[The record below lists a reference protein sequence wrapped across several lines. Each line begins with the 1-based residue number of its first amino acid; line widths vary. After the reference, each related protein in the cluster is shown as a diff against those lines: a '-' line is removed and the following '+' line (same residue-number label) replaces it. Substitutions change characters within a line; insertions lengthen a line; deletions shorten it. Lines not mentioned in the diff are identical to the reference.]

1 MFRLR
6 KLEIQGFKSF
16 VDRTSVTLPSRITAI
31 VGPNGAGKSNIC
43 DAVQWVL
50 GEQSARNLRGTTME
64 DVIFNGAARRRPL
77 GMAEVALTLESRSGE
92 QWAETG
98 GEVVITRRVTR
109 DGESD
114 YILNGKRSRLKDVQ
128 EILLGTGLG
137 VRAYSIL
144 EQQKIDLILS
154 TKPQDRRRL
163 IEEAAGVSK
172 YKIRKRQAEVR
183 LEETRGNLLRLTDIV
198 QEIDR
203 TCASLKR
210 QASRAARWKEQAD
223 LLLEKKKKLARL
235 RADRLQA
242 GFAGGEAALASAIDA
257 EGAALAALAR
267 LEARLTEARRVADE
281 DERSIREAGDALAR
295 AREALLAAEAAVA
308 AAAREAEEAAAR
320 RELLEAQRTESES
333 DHGRFVEE
341 AGRTVKA
348 REEAEAALAGAAAA
362 AAAAAQALAEVSARE
377 ADVTGRRE
385 GSRSD
390 LLAAAGRSAEATNRE
405 RDAALLV
412 DRLGFALAKLEERR
426 ARGEALVEE
435 RKSASADAG
444 ALLGAAS
451 SGLEAARRHLEEASH
466 GRRAAEDRLATL
478 KAAREAHVAA
488 LHAVDVRA
496 AALETTLAAREAGGE
511 SARRAL
517 EAAGIAPPGVLADH
531 FDAAVGFE
539 VALDAALGSALEAPV
554 LESRVALD
562 AALASVREKKLG
574 AARFVHPL
582 PETPFPLKPKDPRV
596 LGIARELLAAKSA
609 GAPASALPDA
619 VVVANVDDA
628 LALAALHPERTLVTI
643 DGVVVRGAV
652 VEAAGTEVP
661 GEGLFTVR
669 RDLQHLAGERGGLA
683 AKLAAADAE
692 IGALAAQAG
701 TFATTLDAALSARGA
716 AERAHSEAETK
727 RAAARTEEERA
738 AQEVR
743 ILAEEDSALRQDL
756 AKAGESRAEAARL
769 AAQRQSEVATVERTL
784 SELETALDTARSA
797 RLAAA
802 EADAGARNGRDV
814 LVERV
819 RSLASASATAEDRA
833 RDAARR
839 VADLADALVEVG
851 GRRAQAL
858 TAGET
863 ARTARTS
870 AAIAAAEAER
880 RRAADDEAATSR
892 REARAATETEA
903 AAAREALDAVRRT
916 RFEAELALER
926 HKAEQYHLLEQC
938 RNEFGCMPGELPAAP
953 RTEAEAELTEEAL
966 EAALAE
972 DVAAR
977 SLALERL
984 GPVNHAA
991 LEEYKVESA
1000 RLAELSGQKADLE
1013 ASLAQILETIKT
1025 INVTSSE
1032 RFQEAFAAV
1041 NFNFGQVFQRLFR
1054 GGSASMHLLD
1064 EGDPLDS
1071 GLEIMAQPPGKRNQT
1086 IGLLSGGEKALTAVA
1101 LLVAIFKYK
1110 PSPFCILDEVDAS
1123 LDEANIDR
1131 FTSLLV
1137 ELSEE
1142 TQFVLITHNKRT
1154 METAQA
1160 LYGVTQEEPGVSKL
1174 VSVRFD

>member
-1 MFRLR
+1 MFRLKR
-6 KLEIQGFKSF
+6 LEIQGFKSF
-16 VDRTSVTLPSRITAI
+16 VDKTSVTLPSRITAI
-31 VGPNGAGKSNIC
+31 VGPNGSGKSNIC

-50 GEQSARNLRGTTME
+50 GEQSAKSLRGTTME

-137 VRAYSIL
+137 VRAYSII

-172 YKIRKRQAEVR
+172 YKIRKRQAEVK

-198 QEIDR
+198 SEIDR

-223 LLLEKKKKLARL
+223 LLSGQKKKLARL
-235 RADRLQA
+235 RADRMGA
-242 GFAGGEAALASAIDA
+242 GFAGGQAALETATDA
-257 EGAALAALAR
+257 EAVSLADLAR
-267 LEARLTEARRVADE
+267 LDAEVTEARRVADE
-281 DERSIREAGDALAR
+281 DERSIRGAGDALAR
-295 AREALLAAEAAVA
+295 ARETLLAAEADVA

-320 RELLEAQRTESES
+320 QELLEAQRRESES
-333 DHGRFVEE
+333 DHSRFVEE
-341 AGRTVKA
+341 AGRTVRA
-348 REEAEAALAGAAAA
+348 REEAEAALAEAAAA
-362 AAAAAQALAEVSARE
+362 AAAAALALAEVSARE
-377 ADVTGRRE
+377 
-385 GSRSD
+385 GSRRD
-390 LLAAAGRSAEATNRE
+390 LLSAGARSAEATNRE

-426 ARGEALVEE
+426 ARATSLAEE
-435 RKSASADAG
+435 RRTASADAHT
-444 ALLGAAS
+444 LLAGAAS
-451 SGLEAARRHLEEASH
+451 GLDAARRHLEEASH
-466 GRRAAEDRLATL
+466 SRRAAENSLATL
-478 KAAREAHVAA
+478 KAVREAHVAA

-517 EAAGIAPPGVLADH
+517 EAARVSPKGVLADH
-531 FDAAVGFE
+531 FDAAPGFE
-539 VALDAALGSALEAPV
+539 KALDAALGSALEAPV
-554 LESRVALD
+554 LETRSALD

-574 AARFVHPL
+574 TARFVHPL

-596 LGIARELLAAKSA
+596 LGIARELLTAKSA

-628 LALAALHPERTLVTI
+628 LALAALHPERTLVTK

-669 RDLQHLAGERGGLA
+669 RDLVNLAVERKDVVE
-683 AKLAAADAE
+683 KLAAADVE
-692 IGALAAQAG
+692 IGSLAEQVG
-701 TFATTLDAALSARGA
+701 TFAATLDAALAAKGA
-716 AERAHSEAETK
+716 AERAHSEAEAK
-727 RAAARTEEERA
+727 SAAARTEEERA
-738 AQEVR
+738 AQELRV
-743 ILAEEDSALRQDL
+743 LAEEGDALSQDL
-756 AKAGESRAEAARL
+756 AKAGESRTEAARL
-769 AAQRQSEVATVERTL
+769 AAQRQSEMATVERTL
-784 SELETALDTARSA
+784 SELETALDAARSA

-802 EADAGARNGRDV
+802 EADATARNGRDV
-814 LVERV
+814 LVERS
-819 RSLASASATAEDRA
+819 RSLASASAAAEERA

-839 VADLADALVEVG
+839 VAELADALVEI
-851 GRRAQAL
+851 GRRREQAL
-858 TAGET
+858 AAGET
-863 ARTARTS
+863 ARTAQGA
-870 AAIAAAEAER
+870 AAIAASEADR
-880 RRAADDEAATSR
+880 RRAGTDEAATSR
-892 REARAATETEA
+892 REARAAAEA
-903 AAAREALDAVRRT
+903 RATTAREALDVVRRT
-916 RFEAELALER
+916 RFEAELTLER
-926 HKAEQYHLLEQC
+926 HKADQDHLLEQC
-938 RNEFGCMPGELPAAP
+938 RIEFGCLPGELPALE
-953 RTEAEAELTEEAL
+953 RTEEEAALAPEAL
-966 EAALAE
+966 EAAVGE
-972 DVAAR
+972 DVVSR

-984 GPVNHAA
+984 GPVNGAA
-991 LEEYKVESA
+991 LEEYEVESV
-1000 RLAELSGQKADLE
+1000 RLAELSTQKADLD
-1013 ASLAQILETIKT
+1013 ASLAQILETIGT
-1025 INVTSSE
+1025 INTTSSE

-1041 NFNFGQVFQRLFR
+1041 NFNFGQVFQRLFH
-1054 GGSASMHLLD
+1054 GGTASMHLLD

-1086 IGLLSGGEKALTAVA
+1086 IGLLSGGEKALTAIA

>member
-1 MFRLR
+1 MFRLKR
-6 KLEIQGFKSF
+6 LEIQGFKSF
-16 VDRTSVTLPSRITAI
+16 VDKTSVTLPSRITAI
-31 VGPNGAGKSNIC
+31 VGPNGSGKSNIC

-50 GEQSARNLRGTTME
+50 GEQSAKSLRGTTME

-77 GMAEVALTLESRSGE
+77 GMAEVVLTLESRSAE

-98 GEVVITRRVTR
+98 GEVVIARRVTR

-137 VRAYSIL
+137 VRAYSII

-172 YKIRKRQAEVR
+172 YKIRKRQAEVK
-183 LEETRGNLLRLTDIV
+183 LEETRGNVLRLTDIV
-198 QEIDR
+198 SEIER

-210 QASRAARWKEQAD
+210 QASRAARWKEQSD
-223 LLLEKKKKLARL
+223 LLSGQKKKLARL

-242 GFAGGEAALASAIDA
+242 GFAGGRAALGAATDAEAASLAD
-257 EGAALAALAR
+257 LAR
-267 LEARLTEARRVADE
+267 VEAEVVEARRIADE
-281 DERSIREAGDALAR
+281 DERAIREAGDELAR
-295 AREALLAAEAAVA
+295 ARETLLSAEAAVA

-320 RELLEAQRTESES
+320 RELLEAQRRESES
-333 DHGRFVEE
+333 DHSRFVEE
-341 AGRTVKA
+341 AGRTVNAKEDA
-348 REEAEAALAGAAAA
+348 ESALAEAVEAARATA
-362 AAAAAQALAEVSARE
+362 EELAEVSARE
-377 ADVTGRRE
+377 ADVTARRE
-385 GSRSD
+385 GSRRD
-390 LLAAAGRSAEATNRE
+390 LLSAGARSADATNGE

-412 DRLGFALAKLEERR
+412 DRLGFALAKIEERR
-426 ARGEALVEE
+426 ARAAALVDE
-435 RKSASADAG
+435 RRKASADAG
-444 ALLGAAS
+444 ALLAGADA
-451 SGLEAARRHLEEASH
+451 GLEAARRHLEEASH

-478 KAAREAHVAA
+478 KAVRESHVAA

-517 EAAGIAPPGVLADH
+517 EAAKVSPKGVLADH
-531 FDAAVGFE
+531 FDAAAGFE
-539 VALDAALGSALEAPV
+539 NALDAALGSALEAPV
-554 LESRVALD
+554 LEARSALD
-562 AALASVREKKLG
+562 AALAAVREKKLG
-574 AARFVHPL
+574 TARFVHPL

-596 LGIARELLAAKSA
+596 LGIARELLTSKSA

-619 VVVANVDDA
+619 VVVATVDEA
-628 LALAALHPERTLVTI
+628 LALAALHPERTLVTK

-669 RDLQHLAGERGGLA
+669 RDLVNLA
-683 AKLAAADAE
+683 AERKGVVAGLSATDAE
-692 IGALAAQAG
+692 IGSLSERVG
-701 TFATTLDAALSARGA
+701 TFAATLDAALGAKSA
-716 AERAHSEAETK
+716 AERAHSEAEAK

-738 AQEVR
+738 TRELRV
-743 ILAEEDSALRQDL
+743 LSEEGDALRIDL
-756 AKAGESRAEAARL
+756 AKAGESRTEAARL

-784 SELETALDTARSA
+784 SELETALDAARAA
-797 RLAAA
+797 RLTAA
-802 EADAGARNGRDV
+802 EADAAARNARDV
-814 LVERV
+814 LVERS
-819 RSLASASATAEDRA
+819 RSLADASAAAEERA

-839 VADLADALVEVG
+839 VAELADALVEVG
-851 GRRAQAL
+851 NRRTEAL
-858 TAGET
+858 AAGEA
-863 ARTARTS
+863 AR
-870 AAIAAAEAER
+870 AALAAAAAAAAEAER
-880 RRAADDEAATSR
+880 RRADTDEAATSR
-892 REARAATETEA
+892 REARAAAETRA
-903 AAAREALDAVRRT
+903 SDARDLIDAVRRT

-926 HKAEQYHLLEQC
+926 HKADQDHLLEQC
-938 RNEFGCMPGELPAAP
+938 RTEFGCLPGELPALE
-953 RTEAEAELTEEAL
+953 RTGEEAELDPEAL

-972 DVAAR
+972 DVVSR

-991 LEEYKVESA
+991 LEEYEVESG
-1000 RLAELSGQKADLE
+1000 RLRELSAQKADLD
-1013 ASLAQILETIKT
+1013 AALAQILETIGT
-1025 INVTSSE
+1025 INTTSAE
-1032 RFQEAFAAV
+1032 RFQEAFAAI
-1041 NFNFGQVFQRLFR
+1041 NFSFGQVFQRLFH
-1054 GGSASMHLLD
+1054 GGTASMHLLD
-1064 EGDPLDS
+1064 DGDPLDS

-1086 IGLLSGGEKALTAVA
+1086 IGLLSGGEKALTAIA

-1110 PSPFCILDEVDAS
+1110 PSPFCILDEVDAP

>member
-1 MFRLR
+1 MFRLK

-16 VDRTSVTLPSRITAI
+16 VERTSVTLPSRITAI
-31 VGPNGAGKSNIC
+31 VGPNGSGKSNIC

-64 DVIFNGAARRRPL
+64 DVIFNGAAHRRPL
-77 GMAEVALTLESRSGE
+77 GMAEVAITLESRGGD
-92 QWAETG
+92 QWLDSG
-98 GEVVITRRVTR
+98 GELVLTRRVTR

-114 YILNGKRSRLKDVQ
+114 YIVNGKKSRLKDVQ
-128 EILLGTGLG
+128 EILTGTGLG
-137 VRAYSIL
+137 VRAYSII

-172 YKIRKRQAEVR
+172 YKIRKRQAEVK

-198 QEIDR
+198 SEIDR
-203 TCASLKR
+203 TCTSLKR

-223 LLLEKKKKLARL
+223 VLAAQKKRLARL
-235 RADRLQA
+235 RADRLST
-242 GFAGGEAALASAIDA
+242 GFAGGEAALRAATDA
-257 EGAALAALAR
+257 EAAALAELSR
-267 LEARLTEARRVADE
+267 LEAGLVEARRLADE
-281 DERSIREAGDALAR
+281 DERAVREAGDALAR
-295 AREALLAAEAAVA
+295 ARETALAAGAAVA
-308 AAAREAEEAAAR
+308 AAQREAEEAAAR
-320 RELLEAQRTESES
+320 QELLEAQRRESEA
-333 DHGRFVEE
+333 DHGRYVEE
-341 AGRTVKA
+341 SGRTLKA
-348 REEAEAALAGAAAA
+348 REEAEAALAEASAEVT
-362 AAAAAQALAEVSARE
+362 AAAQALADVSARE

-385 GSRSD
+385 ASRRD
-390 LLAAAGRSAEATNRE
+390 LLAAGGRSAEATNRE
-405 RDAALLV
+405 REAALLV
-412 DRLGFALAKLEERR
+412 DRLGFALAKLEERHAR
-426 ARGEALVEE
+426 ATELVEE
-435 RKSASADAG
+435 RRKATAEADA
-444 ALLGAAS
+444 LLAAAS
-451 SGLEAARRHLEEASH
+451 TGLESARRHLEDASH

-478 KAAREAHVAA
+478 KALREAHVAA

-517 EAAGIAPPGVLADH
+517 EAARLEPHGVLADH
-531 FDAAVGFE
+531 FDAAPGFE
-539 VALDAALGSALEAPV
+539 KALDAALGAALEAPV
-554 LESRVALD
+554 LDTRAALD
-562 AALASVREKKLG
+562 AALAAVREKKLG

-596 LGIARELLAAKSA
+596 LGIARELLVAKSS
-609 GAPASALPDA
+609 GAPSSALPDA

-628 LALAALHPERTLVTI
+628 LALASLHPERTLVTT

-661 GEGLFTVR
+661 GEGLFIVR
-669 RDLQHLAGERGGLA
+669 RDLRNLAGERAGIA
-683 AKLAAADAE
+683 AKRVEAEAE
-692 IGALAAQAG
+692 IGTLAEQVG
-701 TFATTLDAALSARGA
+701 TFAATLDAALAMSRG
-716 AERAHSEAETK
+716 AERAHSEAEAK
-727 RAAARTEEERA
+727 AAGARTEEERA
-738 AQEVR
+738 ALERRV
-743 ILAEEDSALRQDL
+743 LGEEDNALRQDL
-756 AKAGESRAEAARL
+756 AKAGESRAEAQRL
-769 AAQRQSEVATVERTL
+769 ASQRQAEMATVERTL
-784 SELETALDTARSA
+784 SELETALDGARAA
-797 RLAAA
+797 RLASAETDAA
-802 EADAGARNGRDV
+802 ARNARDV
-814 LVERV
+814 LVERAS
-819 RSLASASATAEDRA
+819 SLASASAAAEGRA

-839 VADLADALVEVG
+839 VAELADALVEVG
-851 GRRAQAL
+851 DRGRQAL
-858 TAGET
+858 TAGEGFR
-863 ARTARTS
+863 AAHAA
-870 AAIAAAEAER
+870 AAIAATDAEL
-880 RRAADDEAATSR
+880 RRAAADVAADTR
-892 REARAATETEA
+892 RGARVATEAEA
-903 AAAREALDAVRRT
+903 TASREALDATRRL
-916 RFEAELALER
+916 RFEAELGLER
-926 HKAEQYHLLEQC
+926 RKADQDHLVEQC
-938 RNEFGCMPGELPAAP
+938 RNEFGCLPGELPTLE
-953 RTEAEAELTEEAL
+953 RSEAEQALTGEDL
-966 EAALAE
+966 EAALAG
-972 DVAAR
+972 DVTTR

-991 LEEYKVESA
+991 LEEYEVESK

-1025 INVTSSE
+1025 INLTSSE

-1041 NFNFGQVFQRLFR
+1041 NFNFGQVFQRLFH
-1054 GGSASMHLLD
+1054 GGTASMHLLD
-1064 EGDPLDS
+1064 ENDPLDS

-1110 PSPFCILDEVDAS
+1110 PSPFCILDEVDAP

>member
-1 MFRLR
+1 MFRLK

-31 VGPNGAGKSNIC
+31 VGPNGTGKSNIC

-50 GEQSARNLRGTTME
+50 GEQSAKSLRGTTME
-64 DVIFNGAARRRPL
+64 DVIFNGAAHRRPL
-77 GMAEVALTLESRSGE
+77 GMAEVAITLESRRGD
-92 QWAETG
+92 QWADSG
-98 GEVVITRRVTR
+98 GELVLTRRVTR

-114 YILNGKRSRLKDVQ
+114 YIVNGKKSRLKDVQ
-128 EILLGTGLG
+128 EILTGTGLG
-137 VRAYSIL
+137 VRAYSII

-172 YKIRKRQAEVR
+172 YKIRKRQAEVK

-198 QEIDR
+198 SEIDR
-203 TCASLKR
+203 TCSSLKR

-223 LLLEKKKKLARL
+223 VLAVQKKRLARL

-242 GFAGGEAALASAIDA
+242 GFAGGEAALAAATDVEA
-257 EGAALAALAR
+257 TALAQLSR
-267 LEARLTEARRVADE
+267 LEAGLMEARRLADE
-281 DERSIREAGDALAR
+281 DEYAVREAGDALAR
-295 AREALLAAEAAVA
+295 ARETLLAAEAAVA
-308 AAAREAEEAAAR
+308 AAAREAEEAHAR
-320 RELLEAQRTESES
+320 QELLEGQRKESEA
-333 DHGRFVEE
+333 DHGRYVEE

-348 REEAEAALAGAAAA
+348 REEAEAALAEAAAA
-362 AAAAAQALAEVSARE
+362 VTAAAQALAEVSARE
-377 ADVTGRRE
+377 IDVMGRRE
-385 GSRSD
+385 ASRRD
-390 LLAAAGRSAEATNRE
+390 LLAAGGRSAEATNRE
-405 RDAALLV
+405 REAALLV
-412 DRLGFALAKLEERR
+412 DRLGFALAKLEERHTR
-426 ARGEALVEE
+426 ATALVDE
-435 RKSASADAG
+435 RQKASAEAT
-444 ALLGAAS
+444 AVLATAS
-451 SGLEAARRHLEEASH
+451 LGLESARRHLEEASH

-478 KAAREAHVAA
+478 KALREAHVAA

-517 EAAGIAPPGVLADH
+517 EAAGLTPHGVLADH
-531 FDAAVGFE
+531 FDAAAGFE
-539 VALDAALGSALEAPV
+539 KALDAALGAALEAPV
-554 LESRVALD
+554 LETRAALD

-609 GAPASALPDA
+609 RAPSSALPDA

-628 LALAALHPERTLVTI
+628 LALAALHPERTLVTM

-669 RDLQHLAGERGGLA
+669 RDLRNLAGEREGIA
-683 AKLAAADAE
+683 AKRAEADAE
-692 IGALAAQAG
+692 IGSLVEQVGTFAATLDTALAA
-701 TFATTLDAALSARGA
+701 SRA
-716 AERAHSEAETK
+716 AERAHSEAEAKT
-727 RAAARTEEERA
+727 AAARTEEERA
-738 AQEVR
+738 LEERRV
-743 ILAEEDSALRQDL
+743 LGEEDNALRQDL
-756 AKAGESRAEAARL
+756 AKAGESRAEAQRL
-769 AAQRQSEVATVERTL
+769 AAQRQAEMATVERTL
-784 SELETALDTARSA
+784 SELETALDGARAA
-797 RLAAA
+797 RLASA
-802 EADAGARNGRDV
+802 EADAVARNARDV
-814 LVERV
+814 LVERAS
-819 RSLASASATAEDRA
+819 SLASASAAAKGRA

-839 VADLADALVEVG
+839 VAELADAIVEVG
-851 GRRAQAL
+851 NRRTQALAAGEAARAAQA
-858 TAGET
+858 
-863 ARTARTS
+863 
-870 AAIAAAEAER
+870 AAAVAATEADR
-880 RRAADDEAATSR
+880 RRAGTDEAATSR
-892 REARAATETEA
+892 REARVAAEARA
-903 AAAREALDAVRRT
+903 AASRDALDATRRT
-916 RFEAELALER
+916 RFEAELGLER
-926 HKAEQYHLLEQC
+926 RKADQDHLVEQC
-938 RNEFGCMPGELPAAP
+938 RNEFGCLPGELPVLE
-953 RTEAEAELTEEAL
+953 RSEAEREMKEEDLVAALTE
-966 EAALAE
+966 
-972 DVAAR
+972 DVTTR

-991 LEEYKVESA
+991 LEEYEVESK
-1000 RLAELSGQKADLE
+1000 RLEELSGQKADLE
-1013 ASLAQILETIKT
+1013 ASLAQIFETIKT
-1025 INVTSSE
+1025 INLTSSE

-1041 NFNFGQVFQRLFR
+1041 NFNFGQVFQRLFH
-1054 GGSASMHLLD
+1054 GGTASMHLLD

-1110 PSPFCILDEVDAS
+1110 PSPFCILDEVDAP

>member
-1 MFRLR
+1 MFRLK

-31 VGPNGAGKSNIC
+31 VGPNGSGKSNIC

-50 GEQSARNLRGTTME
+50 GEQSAKSLRGTTME

-77 GMAEVALTLESRSGE
+77 GMAEVALTLESRGGD

-98 GEVVITRRVTR
+98 GEVVITRRVMR

-114 YILNGKRSRLKDVQ
+114 YILNGKKSRLKDVQ
-128 EILLGTGLG
+128 EILTGTGLG
-137 VRAYSIL
+137 VRAYSII

-172 YKIRKRQAEVR
+172 YKIRKRQAEVK

-198 QEIDR
+198 SEIDR

-223 LLLEKKKKLARL
+223 QLFGRKQMLARL
-235 RADRLQA
+235 RADRLQS
-242 GFAGGEAALASAIDA
+242 GFAGGEAALASATDA
-257 EGAALAALAR
+257 EAAALVELSR
-267 LEARLTEARRVADE
+267 VEAGLTEARRLADE
-281 DERSIREAGDALAR
+281 DERSVREAGDALAHS
-295 AREALLAAEAAVA
+295 RETLLAAEAAVA
-308 AAAREAEEAAAR
+308 AASREAEEAVAR
-320 RELLEAQRTESES
+320 QELLEAQHKESES

-348 REEAEAALAGAAAA
+348 REEAEAALAAAATA

-385 GSRSD
+385 GSRRD
-390 LLAAAGRSAEATNRE
+390 LLSAGGRTAEATNRE
-405 RDAALLV
+405 REAALLV
-412 DRLGFALAKLEERR
+412 DRLGFALAKLEERQTR
-426 ARGEALVEE
+426 AAALVDE
-435 RKSASADAG
+435 RRRASAEAG
-444 ALLGAAS
+444 ALLAAAS
-451 SGLEAARRHLEEASH
+451 FGLDAARRHLEEAGH

-517 EAAGIAPPGVLADH
+517 EAAGISPRGVLADH
-531 FDAAVGFE
+531 FDAAAGFE
-539 VALDAALGSALEAPV
+539 KALDAALGSALEAPV
-554 LESRVALD
+554 LEGRAALD

-609 GAPASALPDA
+609 AAPVSSLPDA

-628 LALAALHPERTLVTI
+628 LALAALHPERTLVTK

-661 GEGLFTVR
+661 SEGLFTVR
-669 RDLQHLAGERGGLA
+669 RDLKALA
-683 AKLAAADAE
+683 AERESLSTRLSASDAE
-692 IGALAAQAG
+692 IASLSEQAG
-701 TFATTLDAALSARGA
+701 AFVATLDAALAASRA

-727 RAAARTEEERA
+727 SAAARTEEMRA
-738 AQEVR
+738 AQELRV
-743 ILAEEDSALRQDL
+743 LADEDSALRQDL
-756 AKAGESRAEAARL
+756 ARAAESRGEAVRL
-769 AAQRQSEVATVERTL
+769 AAQRQSEMATVERTL
-784 SELETALDTARSA
+784 AELETALDAARSA
-797 RLAAA
+797 RLEAA
-802 EADAGARNGRDV
+802 EADAAARNARDV
-814 LVERV
+814 LVERS
-819 RSLASASATAEDRA
+819 RSLASASAAAEERA

-839 VADLADALVEVG
+839 VADLADAIIELSN
-851 GRRAQAL
+851 RHAQSLA
-858 TAGET
+858 AGET
-863 ARTARTS
+863 ARKAQAA
-870 AAIAAAEAER
+870 AAIAAAEADR
-880 RRAADDEAATSR
+880 RRAEIDGAATSR
-892 REARAATETEA
+892 REARAATEAQA
-903 AAAREALDAVRRT
+903 AASREALDAARRT

-926 HKAEQYHLLEQC
+926 HKADQDHLLEQC
-938 RNEFGCMPGELPAAP
+938 RNEFGCSPGELPAVE
-953 RTEAEAELTEEAL
+953 RSEAEAGMAEGAL
-966 EAALAE
+966 EASLSE
-972 DVAAR
+972 DVTTR

-991 LEEYKVESA
+991 LEEYEAESK

-1025 INVTSSE
+1025 INLTSSE

-1041 NFNFGQVFQRLFR
+1041 NFNFGQVFQRLFH

-1064 EGDPLDS
+1064 ENDPLDS

>member
-1 MFRLR
+1 MFRLKR
-6 KLEIQGFKSF
+6 LEIQGFKSF
-16 VDRTSVTLPSRITAI
+16 VDRTSVTLPTRITAI
-31 VGPNGAGKSNIC
+31 VGPNGSGKSNIC

-50 GEQSARNLRGTTME
+50 GEQSAKSLRGTTME

-77 GMAEVALTLESRSGE
+77 GMAEVALTLESRTGE

-137 VRAYSIL
+137 VRAYSII

-172 YKIRKRQAEVR
+172 YKIRKRQAEVK

-198 QEIDR
+198 SEIER

-223 LLLEKKKKLARL
+223 LLSGQKKKLASL
-235 RADRLQA
+235 RADRLEA
-242 GFAGGEAALASAIDA
+242 GFASGRSALEAATDA
-257 EGAALAALAR
+257 EAVSLADLAR
-267 LEARLTEARRVADE
+267 LEAEVTEARRVADE
-281 DERSIREAGDALAR
+281 DERAIREAGDALAS
-295 AREALLAAEAAVA
+295 ARENLLAAEAAVA
-308 AAAREAEEAAAR
+308 AAAREAEETAAR
-320 RELLEAQRTESES
+320 QELLEAQRRESES
-333 DHGRFVEE
+333 DYSRFVEE
-341 AGRTVKA
+341 AGRTVTA
-348 REEAEAALAGAAAA
+348 REEAEAALTEAAAA
-362 AAAAAQALAEVSARE
+362 AATAAGALAAVSARE
-377 ADVTGRRE
+377 AEVAARRE
-385 GSRSD
+385 GSRRD
-390 LLAAAGRSAEATNRE
+390 LLTAGARSAEATNRE

-412 DRLGFALAKLEERR
+412 DRLAFALAKLDERQARAASFVDERR
-426 ARGEALVEE
+426 T
-435 RKSASADAG
+435 ASAEAG
-444 ALLGAAS
+444 ALLAAAS
-451 SGLEAARRHLEEASH
+451 SGLDASRRHLEDASH
-466 GRRAAEDRLATL
+466 GRRAAEDQLATL
-478 KAAREAHVAA
+478 KAVREAHVSA

-496 AALETTLAAREAGGE
+496 AALETTLAAREGGGE

-517 EAAGIAPPGVLADH
+517 EAARISPKGVLADH
-531 FDAAVGFE
+531 FDAAPGFE
-539 VALDAALGSALEAPV
+539 KALDAALGSALEAPV
-554 LESRVALD
+554 LETRAALD
-562 AALASVREKKLG
+562 AALASVREKRLG

-596 LGIARELLAAKSA
+596 LGIARELLTAKSA
-609 GAPASALPDA
+609 GAPTSALPDA

-628 LALAALHPERTLVTI
+628 LALAALHPERTLVTK

-669 RDLQHLAGERGGLA
+669 RDLVDLA
-683 AKLAAADAE
+683 AERTRVVASLASTDADIGSLAE
-692 IGALAAQAG
+692 RVG
-701 TFATTLDAALSARGA
+701 TFAATLDAALAAKGA
-716 AERAHSEAETK
+716 AERAHSEAEA
-727 RAAARTEEERA
+727 RSVAAHTEEERA
-738 AQEVR
+738 VQELRV
-743 ILAEEDSALRQDL
+743 LADEGGALRQDL
-756 AKAGESRAEAARL
+756 AKAGESRVEAAHL
-769 AAQRQSEVATVERTL
+769 AAQRQSEMATVERTL
-784 SELETALDTARSA
+784 SELETALDAARTAR
-797 RLAAA
+797 LTAA
-802 EADAGARNGRDV
+802 EADAAARNGRDV
-814 LVERV
+814 LIERS
-819 RSLASASATAEDRA
+819 RSLADTSAAAEERA

-839 VADLADALVEVG
+839 VAEMADALVEI
-851 GRRAQAL
+851 GRRRVQAL
-858 TAGET
+858 AAGET
-863 ARTARTS
+863 ARAAQGA
-870 AAIAAAEAER
+870 AAIAAAEADR
-880 RRAADDEAATSR
+880 RRTETDEAATSR
-892 REARAATETEA
+892 REARAVAEAQA
-903 AAAREALDAVRRT
+903 AAAREALDVVRRA

-926 HKAEQYHLLEQC
+926 HKADQDHLVEQC
-938 RNEFGCMPGELPAAP
+938 RTEFGCLPGELPAFE
-953 RTEAEAELTEEAL
+953 RTEEQEALAPDAL
-966 EAALAE
+966 EAALSE
-972 DVAAR
+972 DVISR

-984 GPVNHAA
+984 GPVNGAA
-991 LEEYKVESA
+991 LEEYQVESK
-1000 RLAELSGQKADLE
+1000 RLQELSAQKADLD
-1013 ASLAQILETIKT
+1013 ASLAQILETIRT
-1025 INVTSSE
+1025 INATSSE

-1041 NFNFGQVFQRLFR
+1041 NFGFGQVFQRLFH
-1054 GGSASMHLLD
+1054 GGTASMHLLD

-1086 IGLLSGGEKALTAVA
+1086 IGLLSGGEKALTAIA

-1110 PSPFCILDEVDAS
+1110 PSPFCILDEVDAP